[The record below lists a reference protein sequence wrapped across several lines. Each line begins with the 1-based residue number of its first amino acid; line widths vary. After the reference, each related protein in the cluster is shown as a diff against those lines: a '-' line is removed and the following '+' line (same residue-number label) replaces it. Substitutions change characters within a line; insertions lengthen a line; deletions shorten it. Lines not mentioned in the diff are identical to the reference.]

1 MYYLQSE
8 QSFDAAHFLADY
20 EGKCRNIHGHRWRV
34 VIEVKSLTLQS
45 EGQLR
50 GMIVDFS
57 KLKNDLAKEV
67 EVFDHALII
76 EKNSM
81 KSSTIKALK
90 EEDFRIV
97 EIDFRPTA
105 EMFSK
110 FFYNKMKGNGYKVKS
125 ATVFETPNNCASY
138 EEDENGDI

>member
-1 MYYLQSE
+1 MYYLQTE

-34 VIEVKSLTLQS
+34 ILEVKSLTLQS
-45 EGQLR
+45 DGQLR
-50 GMIVDFS
+50 GMVVDFS

-67 EVFDHALII
+67 DFFDHMLII

-81 KSSTIKALK
+81 KSSTLEALN
-90 EEDFRIV
+90 EEGFRIV
-97 EIDFRPTA
+97 TLDFRPTA

-110 FFYNKMKGNGYKVKS
+110 YFYDKMTAKGYKVKIV
-125 ATVFETPNNCASY
+125 TVYETPNNCASY
-138 EEDENGDI
+138 GEE

>member
-20 EGKCRNIHGHRWRV
+20 EGKCRNIHGHRWRII
-34 VIEVKSLTLQS
+34 IEVMSLSVQS

-50 GMIVDFS
+50 GMVVDFS
-57 KLKNDLAKEV
+57 KLKKDLADEV
-67 EVFDHALII
+67 DFFDHALII

-81 KSSTIKALK
+81 KSATLEALK

-97 EIDFRPTA
+97 EMDFRPTA
-105 EMFSK
+105 ELFSK
-110 FFYNKMKGNGYKVKS
+110 YFYEKMADKGYQVKRV
-125 ATVFETPNNCASY
+125 TVYETPNNCASY
-138 EEDENGDI
+138 EEDENGHI